1 MGAKKSLGR
10 VFGTQA
16 GPADR
21 EAPSQPRLSFPLCAL
36 GCGSQNLVL
45 VWKPAESTHAL
56 SPPCRG
62 CFEVT
67 WSSLLRGGE
76 RPARV
81 WGWLCLCSQE
91 RKKKKSRKPSSK
103 ARPRCLPRLPRV
115 PRAQGAPQPG
125 TNPPASAQPAP
136 EIPNFSFFFLFFCL
150 SEAGFV
156 SFSVEKGR
164 EGGSSLRRARAGA
177 LPARVTAVPR
187 ARKSQ
192 SRDLSPKRGWAPFE
206 HPSETQQSP

>member
-1 MGAKKSLGR
+1 MEARKPRWEQQPRRSPLCLGRKTSRNKEITSKSPRRHAGSEVTGGVSGEGRAGGHLQRAAQAWGGGEVVLGAKKSLGR

-45 VWKPAESTHAL
+45 VWKPAESAHAL

-91 RKKKKSRKPSSK
+91 RKKKKAGNQAAERDP
-103 ARPRCLPRLPRV
+103 A
-115 PRAQGAPQPG
+115 AFPG
-125 TNPPASAQPAP
+125 SHAFPG
-136 EIPNFSFFFLFFCL
+136 L
-150 SEAGFV
+150 
-156 SFSVEKGR
+156 
-164 EGGSSLRRARAGA
+164 GGSTARHQI
-177 LPARVTAVPR
+177 ARVRPT
-187 ARKSQ
+187 S
-192 SRDLSPKRGWAPFE
+192 S
-206 HPSETQQSP
+206 